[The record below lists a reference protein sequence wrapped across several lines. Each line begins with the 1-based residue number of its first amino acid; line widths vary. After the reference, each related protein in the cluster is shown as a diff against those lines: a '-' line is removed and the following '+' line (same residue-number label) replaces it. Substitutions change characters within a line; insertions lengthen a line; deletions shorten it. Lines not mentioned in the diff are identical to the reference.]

1 MAPLTPQQLRS
12 KRRPK
17 STRQRAV
24 DVQLRQASGSE
35 EALAPVS
42 RKYHSTSVAAAE
54 ASSYSQRNVSGS
66 EGRAM
71 AGVVASAV
79 AAFVLCAGAAWPML
93 RDTRDRKSM
102 QLQRELDMELS
113 AARRHVPD
121 SESEVDR
128 RAVIGAD
135 PLLPQS
141 MLSSF
146 ATPYWTPS
154 ADEVLSMIE
163 LRTAP
168 FMAAAASPSN

>member
-1 MAPLTPQQLRS
+1 
-12 KRRPK
+12 
-17 STRQRAV
+17 
-24 DVQLRQASGSE
+24 
-35 EALAPVS
+35 
-42 RKYHSTSVAAAE
+42 
-54 ASSYSQRNVSGS
+54 
-66 EGRAM
+66 M

-93 RDTRDRKSM
+93 RGNRDARDRKSM
-102 QLQRELDMELS
+102 QLQRELDLELS

-168 FMAAAASPSN
+168 FMVAAASPSN